1 MGRHTI
7 PERAQVE
14 LETFGIQ
21 SFLFDL
27 LYEEIML
34 VDTLRPAR

>member
-1 MGRHTI
+1 MGWHAE
-7 PERAQVE
+7 PEWPQVE
-14 LETFGIQ
+14 FKTLGIQ

-27 LYEEIML
+27 LHEEIVL

>member
-1 MGRHTI
+1 MWRHAV

-14 LETFGIQ
+14 LETLGIQ

-27 LYEEIML
+27 LHEEIML